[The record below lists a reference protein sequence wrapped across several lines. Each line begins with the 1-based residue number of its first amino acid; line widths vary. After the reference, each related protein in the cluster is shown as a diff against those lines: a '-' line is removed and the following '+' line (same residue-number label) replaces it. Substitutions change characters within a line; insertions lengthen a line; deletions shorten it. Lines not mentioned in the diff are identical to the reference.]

1 MDEEKPQSSGRKN
14 LLWHCSSPSR
24 SPQPGLPRASR
35 RAEQGL
41 DTVRLQFQ
49 LQPCGQLAVWPWSHQ
64 SSLPS
69 RLRGSG
75 GTMLR
80 ILFLTLCG
88 LLTRTRADPGALLRL
103 GTDIMNHEVQS
114 ALDESHILEK
124 MAAEAGKKRPGMKP
138 IKGITNL
145 KVKDVQLP
153 VITLNFIPGVG
164 IFQCVSTGMTITG
177 KSFMGGNMEII
188 LVLNITATNRLL
200 QDEASGLPV
209 FKSEG
214 CEVILVSMKTKL
226 PSSMPPKVVNK
237 LLDSTLRKVLPTL
250 LCPAIDAVLV
260 YVNRKWANLSVPTP
274 MGQMGSVKYVL
285 TSVPTT
291 TASYFQVDFSPVVQ
305 LQEGTAIQLAEAGEA
320 LELPEGYAE
329 GSSQLLLSATLL
341 TAELA
346 LLQKSFNV
354 NVQDKTIGE
363 LPSQTTETLAGFI
376 PEVAEAYP
384 KPKPLV
390 TQIRINKPPR
400 VTMKTGKSLLH
411 LHGTLEMFAAR
422 RRHKAPVSLFRLETH
437 FNLKIQYSV
446 HENRLQMATSL
457 DRLLSLSRVSSSIG
471 AFREKGLTGFITDYL
486 QEAYVPVINDLLQV
500 GLPLPDLLDMN
511 YNLAELDIVE
521 NALVLDLK
529 LD

>member
-1 MDEEKPQSSGRKN
+1 MGGSQGN
-14 LLWHCSSPSR
+14 
-24 SPQPGLPRASR
+24 
-35 RAEQGL
+35 QGL
-41 DTVRLQFQ
+41 VGCTPFR
-49 LQPCGQLAVWPWSHQ
+49 P
-64 SSLPS
+64 
-69 RLRGSG
+69 RGPG

-88 LLTRTRADPGALLRL
+88 LLTHARADPGALLRL
-103 GTDIMNHEVQS
+103 GTDIMNREVQS
-114 ALDESHILEK
+114 AMDESHILEK

-153 VITLNFIPGVG
+153 IITLNFIPGVG
-164 IFQCVSTGMTITG
+164 VFQCVSTGMTITG

-188 LVLNITATNRLL
+188 LALNITATDRLL

-237 LLDSTLRKVLPTL
+237 LLDSTLRK

-260 YVNRKWANLSVPTP
+260 YVNRKWANLNVPMP
-274 MGQMGSVKYVL
+274 VGQMGTVKYVL
-285 TSVPTT
+285 MSIPTT
-291 TASYFQVDFSPVVQ
+291 TASYFQVDFSPVVR
-305 LQEGTAIQLAEAGEA
+305 LQEGTAVQLAEAGEA
-320 LELPEGYAE
+320 LELSEGHAE
-329 GSSQLLLSATLL
+329 GSSQLLLSAALL

-346 LLQKSFNV
+346 LLQKTFDV
-354 NVQDKTIGE
+354 NIQDKTIGE

-390 TQIRINKPPR
+390 TRVRINKPPK

-422 RRHKAPVSLFRLETH
+422 RRHRAPVSLFLLETH

-471 AFREKGLTGFITDYL
+471 AFGEKKLTGFITDYL
-486 QEAYVPVINDLLQV
+486 QEAYVPVVNDLLRV